1 MDVALCSP
9 PAILNLSFITVL
21 TFYLRPG
28 PPLPRLLIW
37 RNEKHKLQYWATP
50 TTDLVLLTSLY
61 SWAGEL
67 VTPVNLETQRQPNE
81 NTMVHMLTLTS
92 RIYVLLLTTVSTDT
106 GPVWTVWLSDRR
118 RAHHITWWEKEEPWG
133 ESRKKTFGL
142 SWNQFSLSC
151 DYSIIRE
158 RSK

>member
-37 RNEKHKLQYWATP
+37 RNEKHNLQYPATP
-50 TTDLVLLTSLY
+50 TTDLVPLTSLY

-92 RIYVLLLTTVSTDT
+92 WIYVLLLTTTQTQVLS
-106 GPVWTVWLSDRR
+106 GLSDQQTGGE
-118 RAHHITWWEKEEPWG
+118 HIISPDERWKSHEEKAEKNIRPFL
-133 ESRKKTFGL
+133 ESNFIVQYIL
-142 SWNQFSLSC
+142 SSC
-151 DYSIIRE
+151 E
-158 RSK
+158 